1 MVRQYSLAAAPA
13 IIICSPS
20 TSKPRALLINQQ
32 SWGTLCD
39 VHDLHARCLQV
50 LSSKLHRLW
59 RRLDK
64 RVFQS
69 LFGGRGSQPPHYF
82 YSVAEL
88 NEHTIDGGR
97 ERQHMLPV
105 SSIVPGRQ
113 FTPIMS
119 ESPHSTTLS
128 ITTEDFEGAVNRER
142 WLLGASG
149 YWDLPR
155 HPPAAFC

>member
-1 MVRQYSLAAAPA
+1 
-13 IIICSPS
+13 
-20 TSKPRALLINQQ
+20 
-32 SWGTLCD
+32 
-39 VHDLHARCLQV
+39 V
-50 LSSKLHRLW
+50 LTSKLHRLW

-128 ITTEDFEGAVNRER
+128 ITTEDFEGAVKRER
-142 WLLGASG
+142 WLVGASG

-155 HPPAAFC
+155 HPPAASCRVQQCPVIQAKERHRSVMRSTYLGSNPGTHTTSWQHRGVPFAMFT